1 MKQLNYKGYTGS
13 IEYSREDNLFF
24 GKVIGIRS
32 LISYEGKT
40 GEELEKDFQEAVN
53 SYLED
58 CVDNKREPEK
68 PFKGSF
74 NVRISP
80 KLHYKAA
87 LLAQEEQ
94 MSLNSFVEESIRD
107 KVAKNNNSNH

>member
-1 MKQLNYKGYTGS
+1 MKQLIYKGYAGS
-13 IEYSREDNLFF
+13 IEYSREDDLFF
-24 GKVIGIRS
+24 GKVLGTKS
-32 LISYEGKT
+32 LLSYEGKT
-40 GEELEKDFQEAVN
+40 GKELEKDFQATVDT
-53 SYLED
+53 YLDD
-58 CVDNKREPEK
+58 CNENNRDPEK

-107 KVAKNNNSNH
+107 KIEKESKH